1 VPTDMM
7 ERVAIFD
14 VSERGPSEPSDP
26 PASEDSEDKAAAVD
40 GQRAADVP
48 LQEAERAPRIYQSRF
63 FSVLDDIVAGAV
75 NIKPQ
80 STILDSR
87 PDAVARLLTLSR
99 RVDDA
104 ANAEALYRQAYFAAT
119 LWKANPSTLGTLNAV
134 IDDIEFSSSRNSP
147 IYTVIRGLQASLIYL
162 VMGGLLLFVV
172 SSFLYSWSSSMPW
185 EQVIT
190 GPYFR
195 LLTSPVIVASTFGML
210 GAVVSVLLRLS
221 EFENAARRSRAF
233 LRITGVMLPVV
244 GAVFASVTCALFASG
259 MINFSFATG
268 SDQKMLLNNTYF
280 FIVIGFL
287 SGFSERFTRGLL
299 GTAENALIATRK
311 EAQTVQ
317 TDGATRSTVTQSTD
331 VIKRKVP

>member
-1 VPTDMM
+1 MPDNNIRKGVGILDLGEHGTSSQPD
-7 ERVAIFD
+7 A
-14 VSERGPSEPSDP
+14 S
-26 PASEDSEDKAAAVD
+26 ASEDVGAAVN
-40 GQRAADVP
+40 GQRPPNAP
-48 LQEAERAPRIYQSRF
+48 PQEPERAPGIYQTRF
-63 FSVLDDIVAGAV
+63 FSVLNDIVSGTV
-75 NIKPQ
+75 NIKPHN
-80 STILDSR
+80 TILENR

-99 RVDDA
+99 RLDDV
-104 ANAEALYRQAYFAAT
+104 ANSEALYRQAYFAAT
-119 LWKANPSTLGTLNAV
+119 LWKANPSTSGTLSSV

-162 VMGGLLLFVV
+162 TVGGLLLFVL
-172 SSFLYSWSSSMPW
+172 SSFLYSWSSVTPW

-190 GPYFR
+190 GPFFR
-195 LLTSPVIVASTFGML
+195 LLTSPVIVAATFGML

-233 LRITGVMLPVV
+233 LQITGVMLPVV

-268 SDQKMLLNNTYF
+268 SAQNELLNNTYF

-299 GTAENALIATRK
+299 GTAENALIATRR

-331 VIKRKVP
+331 VIKQQAS